1 MRTIEIKNEIYEIK
15 KWEEKIKWKDLKYKT
30 KNYTYD
36 FQQYQ
41 TIRSFGESIYIGK
54 INIDEAEMDQSSL
67 LKNLV
72 GFKNK
77 SRPRTIEGK
86 DKKNTYE
93 SAYDLYEGRELTL
106 DTFKSGI
113 YLMKATKGEGRPR
126 LLASYPSDLATRL
139 KILTPKQMLRR
150 LPLALAQV
158 KASNTSENL
167 LNEIRKII

>member
-41 TIRSFGESIYIGK
+41 TIRSFGESIYSGK

-67 LKNLV
+67 LKYLV

-86 DKKNTYE
+86 DKK
-93 SAYDLYEGRELTL
+93 
-106 DTFKSGI
+106 KI
-113 YLMKATKGEGRPR
+113 LMKVHM
-126 LLASYPSDLATRL
+126 
-139 KILTPKQMLRR
+139 IFM
-150 LPLALAQV
+150 
-158 KASNTSENL
+158 KAEN
-167 LNEIRKII
+167 